1 MTSMSS
7 YLAVTGF
14 LPHGYCLLW
23 RPDLLALHAG
33 SDMVIAAAYF
43 SIPLAILAF
52 LRRRLDL
59 VAEHRLIA
67 LLFSIFILSCGLTHV
82 MGVVVLWRPLYLLD
96 GLIKAFTALVSIITA
111 LALWPMLPRLLAI
124 PSPAQLASAN
134 AKLVGEI
141 EAKNRAME
149 ELGAIR
155 AGLESE
161 VRRRV
166 AQAEALAKRLEIA
179 TEGSLVTV
187 FEQDADL
194 RYTWLH
200 NPRPPLGE
208 AALGQTDCEALE
220 PAAAEALA
228 PIKRR
233 VLQSGERLRTE
244 VTLPMAGAEHHFAM
258 TLTPV
263 NGEDDARGLL
273 VASVDITEQKRQ
285 EERQAVIA
293 RELAHRAK
301 NVLSL
306 VEGIAR
312 QTVKAE
318 NLPETLIASFSN
330 RLAALGRA
338 QDLLV
343 KSDWEGIELS
353 ALVRAQID
361 PLLPKDGRQIT
372 IQGPPGV
379 LVSAEVGQYLALA
392 LHELATNALKYGALK
407 QPDGLLEVR
416 WRAGADAPDGYE
428 LGFEWT
434 ERTIA
439 VDPPRRRGF
448 GRLLLEKV
456 VPRALQG
463 TAGLEFK
470 PDGLVWV
477 AAFNHRV
484 AKHTPG

>member
-33 SDMVIAAAYF
+33 SDVVIAAAYF

>member
-1 MTSMSS
+1 MNALSS
-7 YLAVTGF
+7 YLSAPGF

-33 SDMVIAAAYF
+33 SDVIIAAAYF

-52 LRRRLDL
+52 LRRRVDL

-67 LLFSIFILSCGLTHV
+67 LLFSTFILGCGLTHV

-96 GLIKAFTALVSIITA
+96 GQIKAFTALVSIITA
-111 LALWPMLPRLLAI
+111 FALWPMLPRLLAI
-124 PSPAQLASAN
+124 PSPGQLAAAN
-134 AKLVGEI
+134 AKLVE
-141 EAKNRAME
+141 EVAAKNRAVE
-149 ELGAIR
+149 ELRAIR

-194 RYTWLH
+194 RYTWMH

-208 AALGQTDCEALE
+208 AALGQTDSEALE
-220 PAAAEALA
+220 PGAAEALA
-228 PIKRR
+228 PIKRQ
-233 VLQSGERLRTE
+233 VLSSGERLRTE
-244 VTLPMAGAEHHFAM
+244 VALPVGGREHHFAM

-263 NGEDDARGLL
+263 GGEAEPRGLL
-273 VASVDITEQKRQ
+273 VASIDITEQKRQ

-301 NVLSL
+301 NVLAL

-312 QTVKAE
+312 QTAKSE
-318 NLPETLIASFSN
+318 NLPPSVVANFSK

-343 KSDWEGIELS
+343 HTDWEGIELGD
-353 ALVRAQID
+353 LIRAQLT
-361 PLLPKDGRQIT
+361 PLLPRDGRQVVIE
-372 IQGPPGV
+372 GPPGV
-379 LVSAEVGQYLALA
+379 LVSAEVGQYLSLA
-392 LHELATNALKYGALK
+392 LHELATNAFKYGALG
-407 QPDGLLEVR
+407 QADGRLEVR
-416 WRAGADAPDGYE
+416 WRAGRDAPDGYE
-428 LGFEWT
+428 IGLEWIEHGGAAPMP
-434 ERTIA
+434 ERK
-439 VDPPRRRGF
+439 GF
-448 GRLLLEKV
+448 GRLLLETIL
-456 VPRALQG
+456 PRALQG
-463 TAGLEFK
+463 WARLEFG
-470 PDGLVWV
+470 PEGVIWRSGFDR
-477 AAFNHRV
+477 RV
-484 AKHTPG
+484 AKPAAG